1 MWVLWG
7 DMTLPGH
14 WLGVFLEDLGEP
26 LGAPMVPVPPRWLN
40 FARHQVEVTSS
51 ARFTSNSM
59 RNQTLTHHP
68 HGSPR
73 IACETKLWVAP
84 FAANA
89 IHMRAG
95 WLIPPA

>member
-40 FARHQVEVTSS
+40 FARHQVEVK
-51 ARFTSNSM
+51 A
-59 RNQTLTHHP
+59 THHP